1 MACSRSQAV
10 RPLLG
15 SDSCQPEVFNSEI
28 SCLVGSAGFPVT
40 IRVLGRMRVSLARR
54 AVKLMLAKDSMTPWV
69 LTTSDAMIPAPA

>member
-15 SDSCQPEVFNSEI
+15 SDPCQPEVSSSEI
-28 SCLVGSAGFPVT
+28 AALWALPASVT

-54 AVKLMLAKDSMTPWV
+54 AVKKMLDKDSMTRWV
-69 LTTSDAMIPAPA
+69 LTTSDSVIPA